1 MATKTLGLTGRDYS
15 TLAAWATYV
24 NALSLSANEILEVY
38 NDGGAVSDTASVTV
52 AGWTANGFSVTM
64 RPASGQG
71 IKDNANKL
79 TNALRWNASNGAALT
94 NSVGYDH
101 AYVLNGTNLVVQDLQ
116 FRATASSA
124 SSVAQVGGGAVV
136 SRSIFYRSAGTAG
149 HVLVQAV
156 SAATVNDSL
165 IIHNNGSCVQAINTD
180 LVLGNCTLASI
191 GGGGHGIRQ
200 PYAVAPVVK
209 NCVLYNFTTD
219 VEGTAGGGTT
229 NNATSKATFGGT
241 GWSTNGQ
248 TSVTSADFENVSAG
262 TEDFRIA
269 TGSTKLINT
278 GASGVGSG
286 SDIVATGRGGTY
298 DIGAWEAAGDDI
310 APTLSSA
317 TGTGSTLTSA
327 GGVTTDEASGTLY
340 MVTTASATAPTKAQ
354 VKAGQDHTGVAALR
368 VSSVAVSSTGA
379 KTFSA
384 ASCTAG
390 TRYNHYMHED
400 AAANQ
405 SNVVSSASFV
415 VGSGVTFSG
424 TVPAQSGVTGTSFSL
439 DLSTYF
445 SGNMTRTYAVQSG
458 SLTSSGLSLNASSG
472 IVSGTLATVG
482 AYSISVRATDT
493 YSDTDDTNSFT
504 ITVSST
510 GTAPT
515 VSTHPSNTTVTA
527 GATASFTAAAGGS
540 PTPTVQ
546 WQENTGSWSNI
557 SGQTTTT
564 LSLGVV
570 GTPDNGRQFRAVFTN
585 SSGSATTNTATLTVN
600 AASGDGTIT
609 SEPLK
614 NNMGQLLGANTLSW
628 LGFRNATTGA
638 DVLLLTGVSVN
649 SSSIFSTT
657 NAALAPGQLYAI
669 NWKTSDGKYGYAW
682 ANAV

>member
-1 MATKTLGLTGRDYS
+1 MAQYLNETYSSGSYLVGKTADVGGTWSNTESFQGTGDINISGGRGSFDASSIHSYYNTAS
-15 TLAAWATYV
+15 PGDDVQDITLEWTPSADNWFAGCMARYQTTGGAQLLCFISSSTFTCVKLSSNTNWTGTTLWTATPTLAAGDRSSHTLRFKV
-24 NALSLSANEILEVY
+24 SASGVMEVWL
-38 NDGGAVSDTASVTV
+38 DGASVTLT
-52 AGWTANGFSVTM
+52 GTTTDNTLT
-64 RPASGQG
+64 ASGSKSG
-71 IKDNANKL
+71 FWG
-79 TNALRWNASNGAALT
+79 RGAT
-94 NSVGYDH
+94 STQV
-101 AYVLNGTNLVVQDLQ
+101 
-116 FRATASSA
+116 SA
-124 SSVAQVGGGAVV
+124 ED
-136 SRSIFYRSAGTAG
+136 GTA
-149 HVLVQAV
+149 
-156 SAATVNDSL
+156 
-165 IIHNNGSCVQAINTD
+165 TD
-180 LVLGNCTLASI
+180 
-191 GGGGHGIRQ
+191 
-200 PYAVAPVVK
+200 
-209 NCVLYNFTTD
+209 TT
-219 VEGTAGGGTT
+219 
-229 NNATSKATFGGT
+229 
-241 GWSTNGQ
+241 
-248 TSVTSADFENVSAG
+248 
-262 TEDFRIA
+262 
-269 TGSTKLINT
+269 
-278 GASGVGSG
+278 
-286 SDIVATGRGGTY
+286 
-298 DIGAWEAAGDDI
+298 
-310 APTLSSA
+310 APTLTSP

-327 GGVTTDEASGTLY
+327 GGVTTDEANGTLY

-354 VKAGQDHTGVAALR
+354 VKAGQDHAGAAALR
-368 VSSVAVSSTGA
+368 VSSAAVSSTGA

-400 AAANQ
+400 AAVNQ
-405 SNVVSSASFV
+405 SEVVSSASFV

-424 TVPAQSGVTGTSFSL
+424 TVPAQSGVTGDSFSL

-458 SLTSSGLSLNASSG
+458 SLTSSGLSLNTSTG
-472 IVSGTLATVG
+472 IVSGTLGTVG

-527 GATASFTAAAGGS
+527 GATASFTAAASGS

-600 AASGDGTIT
+600 AAAGDGTIT

-614 NNMGQLLGANTLSW
+614 NNMGQLIGANTLSW

-638 DVLLLTGVSVN
+638 DVLLLTSVSVN

-657 NAALAPGQLYAI
+657 NAALSPGQLYAI